1 MTVNMSEA
9 QRRRSYYS
17 RNESSVHELSVYGLG
32 GLSSLNYKLS
42 GEGTKSNG
50 IGGGA
55 GLGYTFNIN
64 ESWGIV
70 TGAEVGMYASK
81 VAYDNLSGEYEYGI
95 AGDENHFI
103 FHYSMNDYKE
113 QQKAILLS
121 VPVMAQFKIPVGGSA
136 HFYLSGGFKL
146 GLPVSA
152 EATINPGRV
161 TTSGEFSYE
170 QVEYGKDAE
179 EYGFVNN
186 MPFAETKS
194 KIDLGFSAALAL
206 ETGVRF
212 SLNDNIA
219 LYAGAFLDYGL
230 NDIRSAKDK
239 HIIDYQITTSSV
251 FANNSVLNSSLTD
264 KANIF
269 SAGLKIR
276 ISFGL

>member
-1 MTVNMSEA
+1 MSEA
-9 QRRRSYYS
+9 QRRRYYS

-32 GLSSLNYKLS
+32 GLSSLNCKLS
-42 GEGTKSNG
+42 DGGTKSNG

-64 ESWGIV
+64 DSWGIA
-70 TGAEVGMYASK
+70 TGAEIGMYGSK
-81 VAYDNLSGEYEYGI
+81 TTYGNLSDKYYEYGT
-95 AGDENHFI
+95 AGDENHFK
-103 FHYSMNDYKE
+103 FHYSISDYKE
-113 QQKAILLS
+113 QQKVMLFS
-121 VPVMAQFKIPVGGSA
+121 VPVMLQFKTPAGSA
-136 HFYLSGGFKL
+136 HFYLSGGFKF
-146 GLPVSA
+146 GFPVSA
-152 EATINPGRV
+152 EATINSGTV

-170 QVEYGKDAE
+170 QVEYSKDAE

-186 MPFAETKS
+186 MPLAETKS

-212 SLNDNIA
+212 SLSDNIA
-219 LYAGAFLDYGL
+219 LYTGAFLDYGL
-230 NDIRSAKDK
+230 NDIRSVKDK
-239 HIIDYQITTSSV
+239 HIIDYQIATSS
-251 FANNSVLNSSLTD
+251 FSNSSVLNSALTD